1 MKVAILSCNTGGGH
15 NTAAASL
22 AEVLA
27 QRGHSCCICNA
38 LEFMPKTTAQVIS
51 KGHNFAYRHT
61 PKLFGMGYRFEEKYQ
76 PSLFMEQSIKAALPL
91 YHELQRQKADAVL
104 CVHLF
109 PAMMMTELRQNHG
122 VTLPTWF
129 ISTDFTCYPGV
140 SDLDVDGICMP
151 HQELRQSFTDAG
163 IPSHLLYATGIPVRQ
178 AFSQPMSRET
188 ARQTLDMPGKNR
200 VLVLA
205 CGSMGAGPVREVAH
219 TIAGLLHKEDLLV
232 TICGN
237 NQRLKQQMDADFWH
251 NQEQVRVVGFTKQMD
266 LYMHAADLLITK
278 AGGLTTAE
286 ALAAQVP
293 LLYLDAVPGCETYN
307 LDFMVNHGCAL
318 MSHDEKDI
326 SPLLMGILSGA
337 IDPQTMVQR
346 RTSFPHH
353 SAETI
358 CDLLCKA

>member
-1 MKVAILSCNTGGGH
+1 MKIAILSCNTGGGH
-15 NTAAASL
+15 NTAAAAVS
-22 AEVLA
+22 EVLQ
-27 QRGHSCCICNA
+27 QRGHSCFVCNA
-38 LEFMPKTTAQVIS
+38 LEFMPKTAAQVIS
-51 KGHNFAYRHT
+51 KGHNFVYRHT
-61 PKLFGMGYRFEEKYQ
+61 PKLFGIGYRFEEKYQ
-76 PSLFMEQSIKAALPL
+76 PSLFTDQSIKAALPL
-91 YHELQRQKADAVL
+91 YEELQRQKVDAVL

-109 PAMMMTELRQNHG
+109 PATMMTELRRNHG

-129 ISTDFTCYPGV
+129 VSTDFTCYPGV

-151 HQELRQSFTDAG
+151 HEELRKDFTAAG
-163 IPSHLLYATGIPVRQ
+163 IPSHLLHATGIPVREI
-178 AFSQPMSRET
+178 FSQPMSRET
-188 ARQTLDMPGKNR
+188 ARQQLGIEGKNR

-219 TIAGLLHKEDLLV
+219 TIAGLLRKDDLLV

-237 NQRLKQQMDADFWH
+237 NERLKQQMDADFWH
-251 NQEQVRVVGFTKQMD
+251 IPEQVQVVGFTKEMN

-278 AGGLTTAE
+278 AGGLTTSE

-293 LLYLDAVPGCETYN
+293 ILYLDAVPGCETYN

-326 SPLLMGILSGA
+326 APILMGILSGA

-346 RTSFPHH
+346 RTSFPVH
-353 SAETI
+353 SAKNV
-358 CDLLCKA
+358 CDLVCKE